1 MNSIFDALY
10 YGNIRPWEKTMVAEG
25 EYCKSVTELTSAER
39 KLLSSLDDEQKSL
52 LETLIKAHSDI
63 LEMSCREYYSEGLR
77 LGIRLMAEAYEGKG
91 KNFTS
96 DES

>member
-1 MNSIFDALY
+1 MNSIFDDLY
-10 YGNIRPWEKTMVAEG
+10 YGNIRPWEKAMAAEG
-25 EYCKSVTELTSAER
+25 EYGKSVTELTSAER
-39 KLLSSLDDEQKSL
+39 TLLSSLDGEQRSL
-52 LETLIKAHSDI
+52 LEILIKAQSNI
-63 LEMSCREYYSEGLR
+63 LEMSCKKYYFDGLR

>member
-1 MNSIFDALY
+1 MNSIFDDLY
-10 YGNIRPWEKTMVAEG
+10 YGNIRPWEKAMAAAG
-25 EYCKSVTELTSAER
+25 EYGKSVTELTLAER
-39 KLLSSLDDEQKSL
+39 KLLSSLDGEQKSL

-63 LEMSCREYYSEGLR
+63 LEMSCREYYYEGLR

-96 DES
+96 DKS

>member
-1 MNSIFDALY
+1 MNSIFDDLY
-10 YGNIRPWEKTMVAEG
+10 YGNIRPWEKAMAAEG
-25 EYCKSVTELTSAER
+25 EYNKAVLELTSVER
-39 KLLSSLDDEQKSL
+39 TLLKKLNDEERTL
-52 LETLIKAHSDI
+52 LETLIKAQSDI